1 MSTSPALASSPT
13 TLTSS
18 SIPGA
23 QKFGAFAS
31 ERSEQVQEAKK
42 GEFTDYMKL
51 NLACRMIRQCED
63 GEKHNTLLRSAR
75 LLGGFV
81 GAGRIEE
88 EEAVR
93 ILMREI
99 TKRDIDSEE
108 HALKTIREG
117 LERGKNDP
125 IKDVIGAEQ
134 DAQRELLINDGD
146 MSFISSDD
154 EDFRWI
160 DDYANGR
167 IQVGLDTG
175 DEKLDEHFRYKKEF
189 VIVNGHSNVGKTTMM
204 LYLMVNAARRH
215 NWKWVVYFLRE
226 PHSFVED
233 DAHAVCYQPK
243 DWRHGLRSAQV
254 RIQVGERSLHRHQ
267 QQPSVQLHRHHCLP

>member
-1 MSTSPALASSPT
+1 
-13 TLTSS
+13 
-18 SIPGA
+18 
-23 QKFGAFAS
+23 
-31 ERSEQVQEAKK
+31 
-42 GEFTDYMKL
+42 
-51 NLACRMIRQCED
+51 
-63 GEKHNTLLRSAR
+63 
-75 LLGGFV
+75 
-81 GAGRIEE
+81 
-88 EEAVR
+88 
-93 ILMREI
+93 MREI

-175 DEKLDEHFRYKKEF
+175 DPKLDEHFRYKKEF

-215 NWKWVVYFLRE
+215 NWKWVVYSSENRTASLKMTLMQFATNRKIGDMTYDQRKSAYKWVNDHFTVISNNQVYSYTDIIVFLEKIYRQE
-226 PHSFVED
+226 KY
-233 DAHAVCYQPK
+233 DAVLVDPYN
-243 DWRHGLRSAQV
+243 
-254 RIQVGERSLHRHQ
+254 SLKLELSG
-267 QQPSVQLHRHHCLP
+267 QQPRLPLPSGFGVPYVLQRQ